1 MISNTVKNAFP
12 MICLSRPRLP
22 GASQSWRPPAGC
34 PGPARG
40 LGRAPNQRAGVAQ
53 ATWTGGESDWT
64 DDPSSGGRPGDPGL
78 GIPRRR
84 RSCRRKT
91 ISFRWRAP
99 IRTARSRPG
108 LRAEHPGSAYPTR
121 SARPRDG
128 RLSDK
133 KTRVERYLRGVPVP
147 ALDRERRSRLD
158 VVEHDPGEFSSGTH
172 ALKPE
177 KGY

>member
-99 IRTARSRPG
+99 IRSARSRPG
-108 LRAEHPGSAYPTR
+108 LPPSTQDRR
-121 SARPRDG
+121 S
-128 RLSDK
+128 
-133 KTRVERYLRGVPVP
+133 VPVRRGHEMGAYLTRRPGWRGTSGESLCLHWTVNDDRVWTWWNTIPANFPP
-147 ALDRERRSRLD
+147 ALM
-158 VVEHDPGEFSSGTH
+158 H
-172 ALKPE
+172 
-177 KGY
+177 